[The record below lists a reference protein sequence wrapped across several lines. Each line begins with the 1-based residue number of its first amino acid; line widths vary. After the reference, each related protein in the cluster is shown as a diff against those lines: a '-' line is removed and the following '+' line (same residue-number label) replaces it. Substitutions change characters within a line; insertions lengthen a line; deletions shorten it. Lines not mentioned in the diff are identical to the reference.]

1 MEKSICLFFD
11 DLNKEECIIKYLS
24 SQSNFFKNISEYPLL
39 FLFLLQKLGEFID
52 NKKNSE
58 LIKFVQKDLIKYDIE
73 KLLTKYDKKL
83 LDINFP
89 HHYFDDENN
98 FDKGINFHKYIRFY
112 YNQEILKNKFN
123 ICMFSFSNDMSIL
136 LQKYNDEFRIETKN
150 ITEKFDNINNLLEK
164 NIEKYEN
171 DENIILCCQI
181 IENINYDY
189 CENNI
194 KSKNEY
200 QKICHKYRIYDEY
213 MINLM
218 YEISNDLNNV
228 FIDFLQIKI

>member
-1 MEKSICLFFD
+1 MEKSICLFFNN
-11 DLNKEECIIKYLS
+11 LNKEECIIKYLS

-58 LIKFVQKDLIKYDIE
+58 LIKFVQKDLIKSDID
-73 KLLTKYDKKL
+73 KLLNKYDKKL
-83 LDINFP
+83 LNINFP

-136 LQKYNDEFRIETKN
+136 LQKYYDEFRIETEN

-194 KSKNEY
+194 KSKIEY
-200 QKICHKYRIYDEY
+200 QKICHKYRIYDDY